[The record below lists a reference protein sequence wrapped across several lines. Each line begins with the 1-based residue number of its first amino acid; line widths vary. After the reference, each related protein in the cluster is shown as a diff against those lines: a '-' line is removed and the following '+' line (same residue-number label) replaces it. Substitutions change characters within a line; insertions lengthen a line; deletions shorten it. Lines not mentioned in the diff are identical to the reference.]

1 VRRKAVGVF
10 KVGGDSGAGT
20 VLALALIGASL
31 AAVGWVSVATRA
43 GVQQLELQALADRL
57 AIAADEALRGKFA
70 KAPCELAKE
79 ISVENHVNLDTCRIV
94 ETKVLIELHTYVSLG
109 VSIKVEPFRLKAS
122 AAAEPKAP

>member
-1 VRRKAVGVF
+1 MRRKAIGTL
-10 KVGGDSGAGT
+10 KICDDSGAGT
-20 VLALALIGASL
+20 VLALALVGASL

-57 AIAADEALRGKFA
+57 ALTADEALRGKIA

-94 ETKVLIELHTYVSLG
+94 ESKVLIELHTYVSLG

>member
-1 VRRKAVGVF
+1 MRRKAVGVF